1 MNLLKICLHWIFD
14 AFYSSFVSH
23 IKRIASERL
32 QHIYLTVACSSLQY
46 ASLFFSKD
54 RLWEDSTT
62 DLKYVLQII
71 ASVSIIIIIND

>member
-32 QHIYLTVACSSLQY
+32 QHLTVACSSLQY

-62 DLKYVLQII
+62 DLKNVLQII